1 MAVTLIFNAAMIQ
14 QQLPVYDIKKKN
26 QKHLDLKSAIKH
38 DVFITRTFFEIK
50 QLLRPKQADPM
61 VTQIICAYST
71 KDLPP

>member
-1 MAVTLIFNAAMIQ
+1 MAVRLILNAAMIQ
-14 QQLPVYDIKKKN
+14 QQLPVYDIKKN

-50 QLLRPKQADPM
+50 QLLRPKQADSM
-61 VTQIICAYST
+61 VTQIICAYSS